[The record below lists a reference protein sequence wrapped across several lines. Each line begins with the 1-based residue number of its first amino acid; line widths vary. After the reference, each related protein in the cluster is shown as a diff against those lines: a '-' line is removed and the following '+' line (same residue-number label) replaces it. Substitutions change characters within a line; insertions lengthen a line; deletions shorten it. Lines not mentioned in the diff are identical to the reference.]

1 MVSSLLSR
9 TATLASPRRRVGD
22 YLVLVGLIVFL
33 LLMLFPFGIIV
44 INAFKTPVE
53 YANNGPLSL
62 PGGFYLQG
70 LIDFW
75 NRVDFTNKLV
85 NSTVISLSVAV
96 IGVILA
102 LLNAFALGIG
112 RVRGR
117 VVLLVFFLMANTLP
131 QEALAYPL
139 YYFAKFLGIYNSQ
152 IAVIIVLSVIQ
163 SAFGTYLLS
172 SVFNAFPR
180 EIIEAA
186 ITDGCNKFQLLTRIV
201 VPIAMPSLSVL
212 FVFFFIWTW
221 NEFFLP
227 MVLLVSTSKQTV
239 PLAIAVLQGQFNM
252 DATTSSA
259 SALLGLLPC
268 VIFFLLFQRTLT
280 RGVTAGSIK

>member
-9 TATLASPRRRVGD
+9 KANPASPRIRVGD
-22 YLVLVGLIVFL
+22 YLILIGLIVFL

-75 NRVDFTNKLV
+75 NRVDFTNKLI